1 MAKKKQLTEA
11 QKDYNK
17 QLRRIKQFVRRAE
30 KRGYVFSENIIPKKP
45 KRVTKASVK
54 KLQKI
59 TPKELYKKAQ
69 YAGSATHGEIVSGEE
84 GRKAERKASAEKA
97 AKTKKK
103 KKSTQFPKQTEQKVN
118 VSRETLTTDINLFTN
133 IVIKNFRNHLKNL
146 NEVVYIKLTN
156 WLNNLLSRYGADDVA
171 IMLNEGAENGVIAN
185 YQIVYSNDKIINY
198 ISEMLDYLPEI
209 GEFSKAEIMDAFEQD
224 EDYEE
229 LL

>member
-1 MAKKKQLTEA
+1 MTKKKQLTEA
-11 QKDYNK
+11 QKEYNK

-30 KRGYVFSENIIPKKP
+30 KRGYVFSENIIPNKP

-69 YAGSATHGEIVSGEE
+69 YGGSATYGEIVSGEE

-97 AKTKKK
+97 TKTKKK
-103 KKSTQFPKQTEQKVN
+103 KKSTQFPKQAEQKVN
-118 VSRETLTTDINLFTN
+118 VSRETLSPDINLFTN
-133 IVIKNFRNHLKNL
+133 IVITNFRNHVNQF
-146 NEVVYIKLTN
+146 NEVASTKLNN
-156 WLNNLLSRYGADDVA
+156 WLNNLLSRHSADDVA
-171 IMLNEGAENGVIAN
+171 IMLNEGAENGVIVN
-185 YQIVYSNDKIINY
+185 YQIVYSNDKLNNY

-224 EDYEE
+224 EDYENPI
-229 LL
+229 